1 MEKSPLLQYVLTHAE
16 ELAKPNGGR
25 VTPACFVAVL
35 VKLAESAKEEG
46 GLPGELFPETLSEEW
61 QGIYTMLSDRGIL
74 DATVAERLL
83 ATALDPEIPLTKEAY
98 LFRRAE
104 YRAQIEADTE
114 DGAPLGADLYLRKL
128 LENPSAAL
136 QAVLPAEDTGEEK
149 AGEGVDILSAIAAF
163 KKTSSVAD
171 TAAKATPRGE
181 DTASGAAEETP
192 DGEEDGV
199 AESEDGVAE
208 SEDSVAGAEDPAAS
222 FSISEVVRRTT
233 EIQKALLDKV
243 VGQDQAVNAFCA
255 GYFQGELAAATQK
268 NRRGPLATY
277 LFAGPPGV
285 GKTFMAE
292 TAAAALGLPFLR
304 VDMSEYADNDS
315 LVEFCG
321 SDNVYKNG
329 KEGNVTRF
337 LKENPRS
344 VVLFDEIEKTHLCII
359 HLFLQILDSGN
370 IRDNFSDELVSFGD
384 TIIIFTTNVG
394 RKLYEDP
401 TATNLAMTPR
411 KKILEALS
419 TERDPAAGTLMFPTA
434 ICSRFAA
441 GNVLMFNHL
450 GTDNL
455 YFITKRELERHA
467 GAFTFG
473 TDIRVDMDKKL
484 PTALIFSAGGKTD
497 ARTVRGRA
505 TSIFHEEMF
514 ELFRLLTDRGHTLSS
529 LKNIRLE
536 VALDKCPGDVVS
548 MFVNTESPKILLFA
562 AEEVADAVRA
572 RLPGITVLSA
582 ADTDSA
588 KEILFHHDVCLVLCD
603 VRAGMRGDAAAV
615 LNTEDLESVGQ
626 EFLTY
631 LLSHHDLPVYILE
644 GDEAMTGAEFLSFAA
659 MGVRGRLSPAN
670 ADFGAAVQ
678 TYCDVAY
685 QQEKIMAL
693 ARDSKVL
700 SYKTAQTVSEDGTAA
715 TISFYR
721 FRFTRSPDSDD
732 ASSVLDSASRP
743 KVSFADVIGAE
754 DAKRELSYFVDYL
767 KDPRRYAR
775 LGLHAP
781 KGVLL
786 YGPPGTGKTLLA
798 KATAGES
805 DVTFL
810 TTEGNRFL
818 KQYRGEGAEAVH
830 TLFRT
835 ARKYAPAIIFVDEID
850 AIGKDRSE
858 GRNDEMIGDVLTAFL
873 TEMDGFTKDPSKPV
887 FVLAATNYAVEKG
900 QGKTLDSALLRRFD
914 RRIYVD
920 LPNKEE
926 RLRYCRMR
934 VSRSPAMALSD
945 AELESIA
952 TRSVGMSLAE
962 LESIFEMA
970 LRGAVRTADG
980 KVGDEAFEEAFETFV
995 SGEKRERSE
1004 KSIERTARHEAGHAL
1019 LCWLSGE
1026 CPAYLTVVSR
1036 GDHGGYMQH
1045 ADSEDKGVYT
1055 KKDLLWRIRTALA
1068 GRAAEL
1074 VYYGKEEGLSTGPSG
1089 DLQAATRLARAMIC
1103 DYGMDEVMGLS
1114 YTEPAAATDAYHAAL
1129 RARTNEILAA
1139 ELDAAVVAVEKNR
1152 AAVDALVAALVEKN
1166 QLRGTEID
1174 AIFGELAVR

>member
-1 MEKSPLLQYVLTHAE
+1 MEKSPLLQYVLTQAE
-16 ELAKPNGGR
+16 ELAKPHGDR

-35 VKLAESAKEEG
+35 IRLAESAKEEG
-46 GLPGELFPETLSEEW
+46 GLPGELFPETLSAEW
-61 QGIYTMLSDRGIL
+61 QGVYGTLSDRGLL
-74 DATVAERLL
+74 DVTVAERLL
-83 ATALDPEIPLTKEAY
+83 ATALDPAIPLTKEAY

-104 YRAQIEADTE
+104 YRAQIEAATE
-114 DGAPLGADLYLRKL
+114 DDAPVGADLYLQKL

-136 QAVLPAEDTGEEK
+136 QTVLQAEDAEEK
-149 AGEGVDILSAIAAF
+149 KEGTGVDILSAIAAF
-163 KKTSSVAD
+163 KKTSAMAD
-171 TAAKATPRGE
+171 AAAAKA
-181 DTASGAAEETP
+181 ASPKEE
-192 DGEEDGV
+192 
-199 AESEDGVAE
+199 
-208 SEDSVAGAEDPAAS
+208 AGAEEEEKEEDRPLPTAPAEEDAQAAG
-222 FSISEVVRRTT
+222 FSVSEAVRRTT
-233 EIQKALLDKV
+233 EIQRALLAKV

-285 GKTFMAE
+285 GKTFLAE
-292 TAAAALGLPFLR
+292 SAADALGLPFLR

-329 KEGNVTRF
+329 KEGNVTKF

-344 VVLFDEIEKTHLCII
+344 VILFDEIEKAHLCII

-384 TIIIFTTNVG
+384 TILIFTTNVG

-419 TERDPAAGTLMFPTA
+419 SEKDPTDGTLMFPTA

-455 YFITKRELERHA
+455 YFITKRELEKHA
-467 GAFTFG
+467 SAFTFG
-473 TDIRVDMDKKL
+473 TGIRVDMDKKL

-505 TSIFHEEMF
+505 ASIFHEEMF
-514 ELFRLLTDRGHTLSS
+514 ELFRLMADRGHPLSGLES
-529 LKNIRLE
+529 ISLE
-536 VALDKCPGDVVS
+536 VALDKCPEEVVS
-548 MFVNTESPKILLFA
+548 MFVNTKTPKILLFA
-562 AEEVADAVRA
+562 EEKVAEAVKDA
-572 RLPGITVLSA
+572 LPGVTVMSA
-582 ADTDSA
+582 ADPDSA

-603 VRAGMRGDAAAV
+603 VRTGMCADAADV

-626 EFLTY
+626 EFLSY
-631 LLSHHDLPVYILE
+631 LLSHYDLPTYLLE
-644 GDEAMTGAEFLSFAA
+644 GRDTMTGAEFLSFAA
-659 MGVRGRLSPAN
+659 MGVRGRLSLF
-670 ADFGAAVQ
+670 ADDFAATVQ

-685 QQEKIMAL
+685 QQQKILSL

-700 SYKTAQTVSEDGTAA
+700 SYKTAQTVSEDGKSAK
-715 TISFYR
+715 ISFYR
-721 FRFTRSPDSDD
+721 FRFTRAADSDD
-732 ASSVLDSASRP
+732 ASSILDPATRP

-810 TTEGNRFL
+810 TTEGNRFV

-850 AIGKDRSE
+850 AIGKDRAE

-900 QGKTLDSALLRRFD
+900 QGKTLDGALLRRFD

-926 RLRYCRMR
+926 RLRFCRMR

-945 AELESIA
+945 AEMESIA

-980 KVGDEAFEEAFETFV
+980 KVGDEAFEEAYETFV

-1004 KSIERTARHEAGHAL
+1004 KAVERTARHEAGHAL

-1036 GDHGGYMQH
+1036 ADHGGYMQH

-1055 KKDLLWRIRTALA
+1055 KKDLLWHIRTALA

-1074 VYYGKEEGLSTGPSG
+1074 VYYGKDDGLSTGPSG
-1089 DLQAATRLARAMIC
+1089 DLQSATRLARAMIC

-1139 ELDAAVVAVEKNR
+1139 ELDAAVEAVEKNR

-1174 AIFGELAVR
+1174 AIFCKLAVR